1 MVREECK
8 KNMIYHVFHAFKAMK
23 FWRERKKSELR
34 RKEESRCLLRQRFCK
49 EQQNQFLYKHLLFFQ
64 LLDRNSFLF
73 CNEKGIMK

>member
-49 EQQNQFLYKHLLFFQ
+49 EQQNQFLYKHLLFFG
-64 LLDRNSFLF
+64 FLTEAAF
-73 CNEKGIMK
+73 YFVIRKVL